1 MAVMIKGRVT
11 LGLKGAV
18 REGSRLGPI
27 SNLQGLW
34 SPYCKA
40 RGRSDQ
46 RARSRMAQPLAVDL
60 RPMGRELEA
69 LLSRENRVG
78 GTGTEE

>member
-40 RGRSDQ
+40 RGR
-46 RARSRMAQPLAVDL
+46 MAQPLAVDL

-69 LLSRENRVG
+69 LLSRESR
-78 GTGTEE
+78 E